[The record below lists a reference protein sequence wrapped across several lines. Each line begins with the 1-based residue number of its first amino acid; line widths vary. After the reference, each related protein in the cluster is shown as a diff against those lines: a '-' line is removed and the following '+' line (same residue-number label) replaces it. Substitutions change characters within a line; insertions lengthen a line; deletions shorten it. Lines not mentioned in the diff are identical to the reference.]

1 MITDEFD
8 IYEAEMLRDVQIEDE
23 SGCDIRAGIN
33 HGANLGNYLL
43 QKINT
48 ISHDELKEILTASKV
63 GNILSSEEIDEVTA
77 KIQEKILTPRLELNP
92 YPITKSA

>member
-8 IYEAEMLRDVQIEDE
+8 IDEAEMLRDVQIEDE

-33 HGANLGNYLL
+33 HGANLGNYLFE
-43 QKINT
+43 KINI
-48 ISHDELKEILTASKV
+48 ISYDELKEILLDSKV

-77 KIQEKILTPRLELNP
+77 KIQKKILASRLELKNYSIP
-92 YPITKSA
+92 KLA

>member
-8 IYEAEMLRDVQIEDE
+8 IDEAEMLRDVQIEDE

-33 HGANLGNYLL
+33 HGANLGNYLFE
-43 QKINT
+43 KINT
-48 ISHDELKEILTASKV
+48 ISYDELKEILTDSKV

-77 KIQEKILTPRLELNP
+77 KIQEKILAPRLEP
-92 YPITKSA
+92 TTYPIPKLA

>member
-8 IYEAEMLRDVQIEDE
+8 IDEAEKLMDVQIEGE

-33 HGANLGNYLL
+33 HGANLGNYIF

-48 ISHDELKEILTASKV
+48 ISYEELKEILTESKV
-63 GNILSSEEIDEVTA
+63 GKILSSEEIDEITA
-77 KIQEKILTPRLELNP
+77 KLQEKILAPRLEL
-92 YPITKSA
+92 KAQ